1 MPFVFDSAIPSA
13 HNEYVCWLDIM
24 GTKTKMEN
32 SVKTCSIFIFKLHT
46 AVLEAIEKGC
56 DIQTYPV
63 MDGVYFTSKRKKD
76 MEKALSY
83 IFSTL
88 GKLFIDEKEFEHQFL
103 VKAAVAYGPIIH
115 GSDIGNEINRQFANN
130 EIYKQ
135 SLLLGLPMIQ
145 AYSGESKAPPFGVF
159 VHESARAFHP
169 EDETPFM
176 FKWWKWFRVPNAG
189 WTKDQTAKL
198 KEKTAVHNLSFWI
211 ILKRELMHTKK
222 LQKNILITNCNF
234 IFEPASPEAG
244 FLMPKIQKG
253 A

>member
-159 VHESARAFHP
+159 VHESARAFHS

-176 FKWWKWFRVPNAG
+176 FKWWKWFHVPNAGYAG

-198 KEKTAVHNLSFWI
+198 KEKIEKYFENCSSQSIFLDYPKERIDAHKKVAEEYFNN
-211 ILKRELMHTKK
+211 EL
-222 LQKNILITNCNF
+222 
-234 IFEPASPEAG
+234 
-244 FLMPKIQKG
+244 
-253 A
+253 

>member
-1 MPFVFDSAIPSA
+1 MPFVVDTAIPPA

-32 SVKTCSIFIFKLHT
+32 SVKTCAIFIFKLHT

-63 MDGVYFTSKRKKD
+63 MDGVYFTSKKRVD
-76 MEKALSY
+76 MENALWY
-83 IFSTL
+83 IFSSL
-88 GKLFIDEKEFEHQFL
+88 GRLFIEENNFDHQFL
-103 VKAAVAYGPIIH
+103 VKASVAYGPIIH

-169 EDETPFM
+169 EDETPFKH
-176 FKWWKWFRVPNAG
+176 KWWKWFRVPNTG
-189 WTKDQTAKL
+189 WTKAQTTKL
-198 KEKTAVHNLSFWI
+198 KEKIDKYFKNCEAQSVFLDYPENRIQAH
-211 ILKRELMHTKK
+211 
-222 LQKNILITNCNF
+222 LQVAQEYFNSEF
-234 IFEPASPEAG
+234 
-244 FLMPKIQKG
+244 
-253 A
+253 

>member
-1 MPFVFDSAIPSA
+1 MPFVVDSAIPSA

-135 SLLLGLPMIQ
+135 SLLLGLPMLLF
-145 AYSGESKAPPFGVF
+145 ALTLK
-159 VHESARAFHP
+159 
-169 EDETPFM
+169 
-176 FKWWKWFRVPNAG
+176 VP
-189 WTKDQTAKL
+189 
-198 KEKTAVHNLSFWI
+198 
-211 ILKRELMHTKK
+211 
-222 LQKNILITNCNF
+222 
-234 IFEPASPEAG
+234 
-244 FLMPKIQKG
+244 
-253 A
+253 